1 MNQPVTAAEVRLWG
15 DTIGVVAWEEATGLA
30 AFEYTPE
37 FQRSSIELAPLEMPL
52 SPRIYRFGELS
63 RESYRG
69 LPGLLADSLPDR
81 FGTLLINEWI
91 QRQGR
96 TIDSFTP
103 VEHLCYLGR
112 RGMGALEFEPATVL
126 REHLEEQRPV
136 EIDRL
141 VELANQVLTE
151 RLSLDSSLDDEGTFN
166 DLIRVGTSAGG
177 ARAKAVIAWNKD
189 TGEVRSGQVDAE
201 PGFEYWLLKFD
212 GLSHNHATELAD
224 PQGFGLVEFAYS
236 EMARAAGIT
245 MAPTRL
251 FHEHGRS
258 HFMTKRFDRTDGGGK
273 LHMQTLFA
281 LAHYDFN
288 QSGAYS
294 YEQTL
299 SVMRR
304 LGLPHGDMVELVRRA
319 FFNVMAR
326 NHDDHTKNIAFL
338 MYRSGRWHLSP
349 AYDVTWAH
357 NPAGMWTNLHQMT
370 INGKRDDFTIGDL
383 RELASAGGLSSSDAT
398 GLLAEVDAAV
408 GDWPR
413 FAAEVNIA
421 PKIIRTIGSSHR
433 HLL

>member
-1 MNQPVTAAEVRLWG
+1 MSQPVEAAEVLLWG
-15 DTIGVVAWEEATGLA
+15 VAVGVVAWDGAAGLA

-37 FQRSSIELAPLEMPL
+37 FQRSGIELAPLEMPL
-52 SPRIYRFGELS
+52 GPPIYRFGELS

-81 FGTLLINEWI
+81 FGTLLINQWV

-96 TIDSFTP
+96 TIESFTP
-103 VEHLCYLGR
+103 IKHLCYLGR
-112 RGMGALEFEPATVL
+112 RGMGALEFEPAAAL
-126 REHLEEQRPV
+126 GRQFEDQRSV

-141 VELANQVLTE
+141 VELANKALSE
-151 RLSLDSSLDDEGTFN
+151 RSSLDLSVEGEEALN

-177 ARAKAVIAWNKD
+177 TRAKAVIAWNKN
-189 TGEVRSGQVDAE
+189 TGEVRSGQVDAG
-201 PGFEYWLLKFD
+201 PGFEHWLLKFD
-212 GLSHNHATELAD
+212 GLSNNRDRELAD

-251 FHEHGRS
+251 LHEHGRS

-288 QSGAYS
+288 LAGAYS

-304 LGLPHGDMVELVRRA
+304 LGLGRGDIVEQVRRA

-326 NHDDHTKNIAFL
+326 NQDDHTKNIAFL
-338 MYRSGRWHLSP
+338 MDRSGRWRLSP
-349 AYDVTWAH
+349 AYDIMWAH
-357 NPAGMWTNLHQMT
+357 NPTGAWTNRHQMT
-370 INGKRDDFTIGDL
+370 INGKRDDFTIEDL
-383 RELASAGGLSSSDAT
+383 RELAREGGLSDSET
-398 GLLAEVDAAV
+398 NRLLAQVDAAV

-413 FAAEVNIA
+413 FAAAAGVEA
-421 PKIIRTIGSSHR
+421 KMIRAIESSHR